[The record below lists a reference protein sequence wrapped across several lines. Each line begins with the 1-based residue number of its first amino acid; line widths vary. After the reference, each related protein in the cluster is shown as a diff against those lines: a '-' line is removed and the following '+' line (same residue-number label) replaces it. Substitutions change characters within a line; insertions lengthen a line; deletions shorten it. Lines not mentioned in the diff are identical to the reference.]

1 MVCSSLS
8 MIQTMCW
15 IILLDRKTF
24 FFISHEYNENSEN
37 QFLSNHLFF
46 CVKIPWFS
54 AAQQAVHWTNIHKL
68 NSRWRHFCMTSSPY
82 SENILNKKP
91 MFALQ
96 NALLYQSLQVAYI
109 YYTFSRIDIYWTMF
123 INYQVKHFTEEK
135 ISIHFQVIK

>member
-109 YYTFSRIDIYWTMF
+109 YFFTNWYLLNNVYQLSSKTFYGRKNFNSF
-123 INYQVKHFTEEK
+123 PSH
-135 ISIHFQVIK
+135 